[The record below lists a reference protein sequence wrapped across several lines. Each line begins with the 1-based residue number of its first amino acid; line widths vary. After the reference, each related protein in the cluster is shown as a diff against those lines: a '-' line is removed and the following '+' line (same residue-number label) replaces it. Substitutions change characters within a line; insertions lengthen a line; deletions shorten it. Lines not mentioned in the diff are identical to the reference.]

1 MWVLPNFML
10 LYIRDFAICGSWH
23 LWEGQW
29 NHPPTNTGWPCPLPS
44 PNSPFDAEIRLTVDW
59 WQQHWSGCAS
69 EETKR
74 ALSFSTAN
82 STKMLTGALKKTK
95 QPWWAVESVRRFLS
109 VSHTYTHTLW
119 KIICGFPK
127 GHNQL
132 ITILKSCWINRIGI
146 LFALQENCCGCCCFE
161 KASGKISS
169 SGSLTPVMTGSQSPG
184 SLELELGEA
193 LLGSVGDPGGSLGAR
208 ADAHTPLST
217 QRGRCCSDF
226 LTFCVWMFVCSFGC

>member
-1 MWVLPNFML
+1 MDPG
-10 LYIRDFAICGSWH
+10 ICGRVGGTT
-23 LWEGQW
+23 LQPILGDRMA
-29 NHPPTNTGWPCPLPS
+29 LPS
-44 PNSPFDAEIRLTVDW
+44 PNSHFDAKIKLTVDW
-59 WQQHWSGCAS
+59 WQQPRSGCAS

-82 STKMLTGALKKTK
+82 SAKILTGALKKK
-95 QPWWAVESVRRFLS
+95 KKPSSPGEQWNLSGVFFLS
-109 VSHTYTHTLW
+109 HTHTHIHYE

-132 ITILKSCWINRIGI
+132 ITILKSCWINKIGI

-169 SGSLTPVMTGSQSPG
+169 SGALTPVMTGSHSTG

-193 LLGSVGDPGGSLGAR
+193 LLCSVGDPGGSLGAQ
-208 ADAHTPLST
+208 ADAHTPLSA
-217 QRGRCCSDF
+217 QRGRCCSAS
-226 LTFCVWMFVCSFGC
+226 LTFCVSIFICSFGC

>member
-1 MWVLPNFML
+1 MDPGICERVGGTTLQPILGDRIPCLAQILPLML
-10 LYIRDFAICGSWH
+10 KS
-23 LWEGQW
+23 
-29 NHPPTNTGWPCPLPS
+29 GWPWTDDNSIGVAVLQRKQRGPCPSVLQIELKYS
-44 PNSPFDAEIRLTVDW
+44 
-59 WQQHWSGCAS
+59 QG
-69 EETKR
+69 
-74 ALSFSTAN
+74 
-82 STKMLTGALKKTK
+82 LKKKTTTK
-95 QPWWAVESVRRFLS
+95 QHWWAVESVRRFLS

-132 ITILKSCWINRIGI
+132 ITIWKSCWINKIGI

-169 SGSLTPVMTGSQSPG
+169 SGALTPVMTGSHSKG

-193 LLGSVGDPGGSLGAR
+193 FLCSVGDPGGSLAAR

-226 LTFCVWMFVCSFGC
+226 LTFCVSMFVCSFGC